1 MCVNTGF
8 IHNSQFIIIMPLI
21 GIVARARNQAIGR
34 GGTLPWRYPADL
46 KFFKQQTTGHACVM
60 GRRTW
65 ESLPKPLPRRL
76 NIILS
81 RSLLSAPPP
90 SVVVLRH
97 AAEVLSLQSFLK
109 GDVFIIGGAE
119 IYRAF
124 APHIEKWLVT
134 EIPLTVPDA
143 DTFLPPDLLDGY
155 EITDNIELAA
165 ELRVTV
171 YERLCK
177 AKA

>member
-1 MCVNTGF
+1 M
-8 IHNSQFIIIMPLI
+8 SLI

-46 KFFKQQTTGHACVM
+46 KFFRQQTTGHACVM

-65 ESLPKPLPRRL
+65 ESLPQPLPRRL

-81 RSLLSAPPP
+81 RSLSIIPPP
-90 SVVVLRH
+90 SVIVLRR

-109 GDVFIIGGAE
+109 DDIFVIGGAE
-119 IYRAF
+119 IYQAF

-134 EIPLTVPDA
+134 EIPVTVPDA
-143 DTFLPPDLLDGY
+143 DTFLPPGLLNGY
-155 EITDNIELAA
+155 EITGNIELAA
-165 ELRVTV
+165 GLGVTV
-171 YERLCK
+171 YERPCK
-177 AKA
+177 SKA